1 MLETTWK
8 LSWNILDGSMGKV
21 KVGEEGASGANFK
34 GSLLEQKSVNKLL
47 YVAVSQIIHVFWDA
61 HLFETI

>member
-1 MLETTWK
+1 
-8 LSWNILDGSMGKV
+8 MGKV

-47 YVAVSQIIHVFWDA
+47 YVAVSQIIQVFWDA
-61 HLFETI
+61 HLFETS